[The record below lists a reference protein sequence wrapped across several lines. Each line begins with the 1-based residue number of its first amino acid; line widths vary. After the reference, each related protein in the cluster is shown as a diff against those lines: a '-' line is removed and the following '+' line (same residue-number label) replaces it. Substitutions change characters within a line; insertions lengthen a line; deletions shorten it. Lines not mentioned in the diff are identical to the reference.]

1 MNRQHFLRALVLGA
15 TFALGAGVVSTAGAQ
30 DFPSRAIR
38 MMVPF
43 NPGNS
48 TDTIARRMAQLMSKK
63 LNQPVIVEN
72 KPGANA
78 AIAAQAVVSAPAD
91 GYTIFFASD
100 SALVLNPLLYKKL
113 AYNPERD
120 FTAIALAANVPQ
132 VMLVNASVPAKNVQE
147 FIAYARHNPGKLN
160 FSSTGTGGAFHLA
173 GEMFDQA
180 TGVEMTH
187 IPYTGGAPAL
197 QALLA
202 DQVQVMFGVVGSALP
217 YLHSGKLR
225 ALALV
230 TGEPVAA
237 LPGVPTLHDSGY
249 PDVEAT
255 IRYGLVARK
264 QTPPEVLA
272 TLNDAASYALADPD
286 YRKTM
291 TDEGYLVPEPHKPT
305 QYDQWLAADRVR
317 WAAVIKARHISL
329 D

>member
-1 MNRQHFLRALVLGA
+1 MNRKHFLRALALGA
-15 TFALGAGVVSTAGAQ
+15 IFALGAGAAGAQ
-30 DFPSRAIR
+30 SFPSRPIR
-38 MMVPF
+38 MIVPF

-48 TDTIARRMAQLMSKK
+48 TDTIARRMAQLMSRK

-113 AYNPERD
+113 AYDPERD
-120 FTAIALAANVPQ
+120 FTAIALAANVPL
-132 VMLVNASVPAKNVQE
+132 VMLVNSSVPARNVQE
-147 FIAYARHNPGKLN
+147 FIAYAKQNPGKLN

-173 GEMFDQA
+173 GEMFDLA

-187 IPYTGGAPAL
+187 IPYTGGAPAM

-202 DQVQVMFGVVGSALP
+202 NQVQVMFGVVGSTLP
-217 YLHSGKLR
+217 YVHSGKLR

-230 TGEPVAA
+230 TREPVTA
-237 LPGVPTLHDSGY
+237 LPSVPTLHDSGY

-255 IRYGLVARK
+255 VRYGLVARK
-264 QTPPEVLA
+264 QTPPEILA
-272 TLNDAASYALADPD
+272 ALNDAASYALADPD
-286 YRKTM
+286 YRKILI
-291 TDEGYLVPEPHKPT
+291 DEGYLVPEPHKAA
-305 QYDQWLAADRVR
+305 QYDQWLATDRAH
-317 WAAVIKARHISL
+317 WTALIKARNISL